1 MSAHWPAIKRDRTFV
16 NQPLHKILIVLIA
29 GIGDL
34 VLASKAIRSVRGG
47 YPGAE
52 IHLLTSS
59 DAAPLAKN
67 DSCIDRVWAFPI
79 REFRKDRR
87 YAIEILRLIRA
98 LREIPFRSILNLYA
112 VDSLSGAMKM
122 GLLFSA
128 FPSPVKAGHDS
139 RGFGFFLTNRV
150 PEERFRDRHISEAM
164 LEVALSA
171 GGVRDDQ
178 GIAVRWG
185 PASELKWKGLFA
197 QGNGTS
203 GRVIVGVNPGGDRQN
218 RRWDPDRYAAVADR
232 IIDRHGARV
241 ILLGSRSETG
251 IAGRIESR
259 MRNRPENLSGRL
271 TLDELTY
278 VIGQLDLLITN
289 DSGPMHI
296 GAALGVPLVAVF
308 GPEDP
313 RRMGPCA
320 PPALRRVLCKEV
332 PCRPCTKS
340 HCDVVACLE
349 AITADEVYE
358 ASVGLLGTSGRRR
371 ADPAAPSRRESRC

>member
-1 MSAHWPAIKRDRTFV
+1 MPME
-16 NQPLHKILIVLIA
+16 NILIILIA

-34 VLASKAIRSVRGG
+34 VLASKAIRSIRNGH
-47 YPGAE
+47 PHAQ

-67 DSCIDRVWAFPI
+67 NSSIDHVWSFPI

-87 YAIEILRLIRA
+87 FAVEILRLIGA
-98 LREIPFRSILNLYA
+98 LRKIRFHSVLNLYA
-112 VDSLSGAMKM
+112 VDSVSGAVKM

-128 FPSPVKAGHDS
+128 FPSPLKAGHDS
-139 RGFGFFLTNRV
+139 KGLGLFLTNKV
-150 PEERFRDRHISEAM
+150 PEATFRDRHISQAM

-171 GGVRDDQ
+171 GGARDDK
-178 GIAVRWG
+178 GIAVSWG
-185 PASELKWKGLFA
+185 SASELKWKRFFA
-197 QGNGTS
+197 RGNGRPD
-203 GRVIVGVNPGGDRQN
+203 RVVVGVNPGGDRQN
-218 RRWDPDRYAAVADR
+218 RRWNPDRYADVADR
-232 IIDRHGARV
+232 FIDHSGARV
-241 ILLGSRSETG
+241 ILLGGPSERG
-251 IAGRIESR
+251 IADRIENQ
-259 MRNRPENLSGRL
+259 MRNKPENLSGRM

-313 RRMGPCA
+313 LRMGPCA
-320 PPALRRVLCKEV
+320 PPALWRVLCKDV

-340 HCDVVACLE
+340 HCDVATCLE

-358 ASVGLLGTSGRRR
+358 ASVGLLSTSGRR
-371 ADPAAPSRRESRC
+371 ATDPETPSRRESLD